1 MHIAVDVYYG
11 SASATGACV
20 GFARVD
26 DERPAFVVTETFAGA
41 ASDYQP
47 GDFKTRELP
56 YLLKLFE
63 LARERTAA
71 MDVDIDTVIVDGYAW
86 LDGGRPGLGGH
97 LAAVLHGDGG
107 LGGGDAGAGVAII
120 GVAKT
125 RFHGAD
131 AVEVLRGQ
139 SQSPL
144 FVSSSGIEPLDAAA
158 FVRAMHGE
166 HRLPTML
173 RIVDHASR
181 GLPVD

>member
-11 SASATGACV
+11 TASATGACV
-20 GFARVD
+20 GFARVE
-26 DERPAFVVTETFAGA
+26 DERPAFVITEVFAGA
-41 ASDYQP
+41 AADYQP

-63 LARERTAA
+63 LARERVASL
-71 MDVDIDTVIVDGYAW
+71 DVDIDTVIVDGYVY

-97 LAAVLHGDGG
+97 LAAVLHGDV
-107 LGGGDAGAGVAII
+107 GAGFPII

-125 RFHGAD
+125 RFVGAD

-144 FVSSSGIEPLDAAA
+144 YVSGWGIEPLDAAD

-166 HRLPTML
+166 HRIPTML

-181 GLPVD
+181 GLPIS